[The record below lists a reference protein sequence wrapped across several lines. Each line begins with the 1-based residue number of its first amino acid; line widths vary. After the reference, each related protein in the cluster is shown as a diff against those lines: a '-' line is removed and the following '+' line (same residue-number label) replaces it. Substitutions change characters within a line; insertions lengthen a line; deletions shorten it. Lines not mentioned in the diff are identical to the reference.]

1 MLNHNFMLPEG
12 ILILKPET
20 PLEAAD
26 FVALGRQI
34 DPYIA
39 EHGKLPG
46 LMIHARTF
54 PGWTNLKAFLAHVK
68 FIEGHLQKVLKLAMV
83 SDNHILTEVPKI
95 VAPLVHAEVRHFA
108 ESEYVAALR
117 WLKAPVGAH

>member
-1 MLNHNFMLPEG
+1 MLNHKLLSPEG
-12 ILILKPET
+12 ILILEPAS

-26 FVALGRQI
+26 FEALGSEI

-46 LMIHARTF
+46 LMIHAKAF
-54 PGWTNLKAFLAHVK
+54 PGWTNLEAFLAHIR
-68 FIEGHLQKVLKLAMV
+68 FIEGHLQKVQKLAIV

-95 VAPLVHAEVRHFA
+95 FAHLVHAEVRHFA
-108 ESEYVAALR
+108 ESEYAAALQ
-117 WLKAPVGAH
+117 WLKVARI